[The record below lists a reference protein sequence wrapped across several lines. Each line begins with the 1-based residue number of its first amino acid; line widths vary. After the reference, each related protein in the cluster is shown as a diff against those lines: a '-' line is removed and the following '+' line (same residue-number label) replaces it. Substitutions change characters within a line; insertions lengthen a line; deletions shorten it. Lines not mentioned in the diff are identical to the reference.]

1 MTAAEALDI
10 LLFAHVESKERVRE
24 AYQKLK
30 EVVDFYESEYEGVNL
45 LQDLKRR
52 GYTMQTLAD
61 EIGYSRSYT
70 QACIQAK
77 TGKTDVERRAKEL
90 IYGKNKI
97 G

>member
-30 EVVDFYESEYEGVNL
+30 DVVDFYESEYEGVNL
-45 LQDLKRR
+45 LQDLHRK
-52 GYTMQTLAD
+52 GYTMQRLAD

-70 QACIQAK
+70 QACIKAK

-90 IYGKNKI
+90 IYGKNKV